1 MQLNQINQQLTKK
14 GLKKTKPRQAILE
27 ALANKSTWMT
37 AKSLF
42 EELSEQEA
50 NIDFSTICRNLE
62 ILSNAGILC
71 RVDRDSNGI
80 FAYNL
85 RETEEHHHH
94 LICRS
99 CGKISPMDFCPLQE
113 LNSSQTA
120 GYSDLEC
127 RFEVYGCC
135 RECQNKTRKE

>member
-1 MQLNQINQQLTKK
+1 MDLKQINQQLSKK
-14 GLKKTKPRQAILE
+14 NLKITRPRQAILE
-27 ALANKSTWMT
+27 ALTHASGWVT

-42 EELSEQEA
+42 EELAKQQA

-62 ILSNAGILC
+62 LLSSSGILC

-80 FAYNL
+80 FAYSV
-85 RETEEHHHH
+85 REIEEHHHH

-113 LNSSQTA
+113 LNSSQTS
-120 GYSDLEC
+120 GYSNLEC

-135 RECQNKTRKE
+135 QACQGKE

>member
-1 MQLNQINQQLTKK
+1 MELDQIRQQLSKK
-14 GLKKTKPRQAILE
+14 GLKITRPRQTILE
-27 ALANKSTWMT
+27 ALAHKSNWTT

-42 EELSEQEA
+42 EELSAQEA

-62 ILSNAGILC
+62 LLSSTGILC

-80 FAYNL
+80 FAYSL
-85 RETEEHHHH
+85 REMEEHHHH

-99 CGKISPMDFCPLQE
+99 CGKISPMDFCPLQQ
-113 LNSSQTA
+113 LSSSQTA

-135 RECQNKTRKE
+135 RECQGKKL